1 MHPSI
6 KYVLSIRETIISLDI
21 WTDIFSNKN
30 SVTLLLNNLVLNWFF
45 PPYNL
50 LSFNRKKKNTL

>member
-30 SVTLLLNNLVLNWFF
+30 SVTLFLNNLVLNWFP

-50 LSFNRKKKNTL
+50 LFQ